1 MHELRGKRNS
11 LSFNECSDKATLNLR
26 PKMLKNTYGSF
37 ILMKTRHVKKET
49 NTQTKPRD
57 NNKNLFS
64 FDIPTAFD
72 LSKIMKPRP
81 PTENRKLDARPSI
94 MYCPLTRYG
103 MKAT

>member
-1 MHELRGKRNS
+1 MFS
-11 LSFNECSDKATLNLR
+11 KASPNLK

-37 ILMKTRHVKKET
+37 ILMKTRHVKKDT

-57 NNKNLFS
+57 SNKNLFS